1 MLWVN
6 LIMDSLGALALAT
19 EAPSAALLSRKPY
32 KRSASLI
39 SRPMWRNILVQSL
52 FQVSLLL
59 TLMFK
64 GSKIFN
70 VNQLG
75 TCLQFVTKSLQ
86 EQNLSWDPTSGQAS
100 YDSSLPITC
109 SSFVEYCGGS
119 DASDDCF
126 QTSQVMNASDVV
138 FSFSSLEHYDKS
150 CLLCIKE
157 DYTLSTIIFNVFIF
171 CQLANEFSSRSLGN
185 EINFF
190 QGLRKNT
197 LFVSIIIFS
206 AVVQIIIV
214 QFGGSFMKTSPLHF
228 TQFLITMAI
237 ASITFVVGVLMRVL
251 IPIEEDPKSFFTG
264 GNIIC
269 NGNGGRSGHTIN
281 TADSSKSTIRASSKK
296 HNKSKSKM
304 SNDMET
310 KDTTEKLTAKLLINL

>member
-59 TLMFK
+59 MLMFQ
-64 GSKIFN
+64 GSKLFN

-86 EQNLSWDPTSGQAS
+86 ERNLSWDPISGLAS

-109 SSFVEYCGGS
+109 SSFVEYCGGNDVS
-119 DASDDCF
+119 EDCF
-126 QTSQVMNASDVV
+126 QTTQVFNNDVV

-150 CLLCIKE
+150 CLLCIRE

-171 CQLANEFSSRSLGN
+171 CQLANEFSSRNLGN
-185 EINFF
+185 DINFF
-190 QGLRKNT
+190 HGLRQNT

-206 AVVQIIIV
+206 VVVQIIIV
-214 QFGGSFMKTSPLHF
+214 QFGGSFMKTTPLTLF
-228 TQFLITMAI
+228 TWLITIAI
-237 ASITFVVGVLMRVL
+237 ASSTIVVGVLMRVL
-251 IPIEEDPKSFFTG
+251 IPIAEEPNSFFTG

-281 TADSSKSTIRASSKK
+281 TADSSKSAIRASSKK

-310 KDTTEKLTAKLLINL
+310 KDTTEELTAKLLINL